1 MKGRD
6 LMKVV
11 MSKKDAKYIK
21 GVLKTFMDNDPA
33 TDRVLQK
40 IDGALEKQNEKKK
53 MNQLEKLIIEM

>member
-21 GVLKTFMDNDPA
+21 EVLKIFMNNDPA
-33 TDRVLQK
+33 TDRVLKK

-53 MNQLEKLIIEM
+53 MNQLEKLILEM